1 MRVISQAGY
10 ECIRNGTDFAL
21 CVIIDRTGSTPREV
35 GASMLVTADGHS
47 VGTVGGGLV
56 ELGTQ
61 RRAQKVLQEKRA
73 ARIHFDLT
81 NEDAGEM
88 GMICGGDTDVWID
101 YIDAS
106 NPMYLNLYKT
116 MADVYRIGM
125 RAWFGIYPEL
135 DSAVHQCLLLADGT
149 VYGAFVDDAGAL
161 VSGST
166 QFQGYDVFTVSEQRR
181 LYLRQI
187 GSEAKAI
194 VFGGGHVGLQLAPI
208 VHALGFE
215 TVVIDD
221 RVEFA
226 SKERFPYADRVFALD
241 TLTHDVFSREACDE
255 NTFVII
261 LTRGHSF
268 DRDVLEQALL
278 TNARY
283 IGMIGSRP
291 KRDQIYEYLYQKGF
305 TKEDIGRVYSPIG
318 VDIAA
323 QTPEEIAVSIAA
335 EMIRVRRRGQ

>member
-1 MRVISQAGY
+1 MRIVSQAGY
-10 ECIRNGTDFAL
+10 ECLKNGTDFAL
-21 CVIIDRTGSTPREV
+21 CVIVEKTGSTPREV
-35 GASMLVTADGHS
+35 GASMLVSADGRS

-61 RRAQKVLQEKRA
+61 RRAQKVLKEKKA
-73 ARIHFDLT
+73 TRIHFDLS
-81 NEDAGEM
+81 NEDAGDM

-101 YIDAS
+101 YVDAS
-106 NPMYLNLYKT
+106 NPYLDIYKAMT
-116 MADVYRIGM
+116 DVYHTGM
-125 RAWFGIYPEL
+125 CARFGIYPEL
-135 DSAVHQCLLLADGT
+135 DSEVHQCLLLADGT
-149 VYGAFVDDAGAL
+149 VYGAYVDDAGSL
-161 VSGST
+161 ISGVT

-181 LYLRQI
+181 LLLRRI

-194 VFGGGHVGLQLAPI
+194 IFGGGHVGLQLAPI

-221 RVEFA
+221 RAEFA
-226 SKERFPYADRVFALD
+226 NNERFPYADRVLALD
-241 TLTHDVFSREACDE
+241 TLTRDVFMHEPCDA

-268 DRDVLEQALL
+268 DRDVLEQTLI

-291 KRDQIYEYLYQKGF
+291 KRDKIYEYLYKKGF
-305 TKEDIGRVYSPIG
+305 TKDDIARVYSPIG
-318 VDIAA
+318 VDIGA

-335 EMIRVRRRGQ
+335 ELIRVRRRGE